1 LAFAVVVAA
10 QVAESAAV
18 VVVVEVVGIVVD
30 VEVTVTGGPADPE
43 SQARGRSGQHYPRQS
58 RSHHPERKKKIFK
71 VTLITSLAYND
82 MKYTLKCKSKIL
94 TQKLKI
100 FTVFLKLLNFITC
113 LFE

>member
-1 LAFAVVVAA
+1 MAFVVVVAA

-18 VVVVEVVGIVVD
+18 AVVVEVVGIVVD
-30 VEVTVTGGPADPE
+30 VEVTGGPADPE
-43 SQARGRSGQHYPRQS
+43 SQARGRSGPHYPRQS

>member
-18 VVVVEVVGIVVD
+18 AVVVEVVGIVVD
-30 VEVTVTGGPADPE
+30 VEVTGGPADPE

-71 VTLITSLAYND
+71 VTLITNLA
-82 MKYTLKCKSKIL
+82 
-94 TQKLKI
+94 
-100 FTVFLKLLNFITC
+100 
-113 LFE
+113 